1 MDLKKP
7 ILVDLARIRQHSAEV
22 KDQILR
28 IRRILILR
36 VG

>member
-7 ILVDLARIRQHSAEV
+7 ILVGLARIRRRSAEV

-28 IRRILILR
+28 TRRILILR